1 MIRAVIENIVLFLL
15 PTAVYVI
22 YVLLT
27 RKEDDQGKGVLDDA
41 PFFWLMLAGTA
52 LVFLVL
58 IAFGS
63 TSGGKPGQ
71 QYTPPSLG
79 TDGKID
85 PGGLK

>member
-1 MIRAVIENIVLFLL
+1 MIRVVVENIVLFLL
-15 PTAVYVI
+15 PTAIYVT

-27 RKEDDQGKGVLDDA
+27 RHPDSEEGLLDDA
-41 PFFWLMLAGTA
+41 PFMWLMLSGTV
-52 LVFLVL
+52 LVFVVL

-71 QYTPPSLG
+71 AYTPPSL
-79 TDGKID
+79 TKDGKID

>member
-1 MIRAVIENIVLFLL
+1 MIRVVVENVVLFFL
-15 PTAVYVI
+15 PTAIYVT

-27 RKEDDQGKGVLDDA
+27 RKTDSKGGLLDDA
-41 PFFWLMLAGTA
+41 PFLWLMFAGTL
-52 LVFLVL
+52 LVLIVL

-71 QYTPPSLG
+71 VYTPPSM
-79 TDGKID
+79 TKDGKIE